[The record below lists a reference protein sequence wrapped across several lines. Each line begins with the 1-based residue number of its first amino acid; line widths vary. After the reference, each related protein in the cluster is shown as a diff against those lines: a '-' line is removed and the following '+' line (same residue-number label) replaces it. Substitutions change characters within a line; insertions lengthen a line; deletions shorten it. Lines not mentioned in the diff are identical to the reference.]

1 MRRLS
6 SIARKVPST
15 SGRLT
20 LALTAILLL
29 ASCASPPE
37 TKPVGPL
44 AFPKPP
50 DAPRFYYERTILGT
64 GAVKQLSDNDR
75 LRSMLTG
82 ADERDGIGF
91 AKPFDVAV
99 HQGRVF
105 VSDTVQRVVLAM
117 DFTAGAS
124 FAIGDRGDEGDLFKP
139 LGLAVDAQGKVYVC
153 DTQVKKVLVYDRD
166 GNWLHSIGLGE
177 QMNRPSGI
185 DVSPDGSRL
194 FVVDTGGVESD
205 WHRIAVYDLVQR
217 RHVRN
222 IGSRGTA
229 DGQFN
234 LPRDVSLGP
243 DGLLYVTDG
252 GNFRVQVLDQ
262 DGNFVRAWG
271 SPGRHLGQFTRPKG
285 ISASHDGNLYVV
297 DAAFGNFQ
305 LFTPSGELLLF
316 IGARSEVPGP
326 AKYMLPSGI
335 DVDEDGRVYMLDQFF
350 RKLDVYRPAS
360 LNADQGYIGRSLAQQ

>member
-1 MRRLS
+1 MQHLS
-6 SIARKVPST
+6 SLAGNMPST
-15 SGRLT
+15 LGRLAT
-20 LALTAILLL
+20 LATAALML

-37 TKPVGPL
+37 PEPMGPL

-50 DAPRFYYERTILGT
+50 DAPRFYYERTIFGT
-64 GAVKQLSDNDR
+64 GAVKRQSSNDR

-99 HQGRVF
+99 HKGRVF
-105 VSDTVQRVVLAM
+105 VSDTVQRVILAM
-117 DFTAGAS
+117 DFVTGAS

-139 LGLAVDAQGKVYVC
+139 LGLAVDAQGKLYVC

-166 GNWLHSIGLGE
+166 GNWQHSISLAE
-177 QMNRPSGI
+177 HMNRPAGM

-205 WHRIAVYDLVQR
+205 WHRIAVFDPVQR

-222 IGSRGTA
+222 IGSRGTK

-285 ISASHDGNLYVV
+285 ISVSHDGNPYVV

-305 LFTPSGELLLF
+305 LFTPKGELLLF
-316 IGARSEVPGP
+316 IGGRSEVPGP

-360 LNADQGYIGRSLAQQ
+360 LQTDQGYFGQSLAKQ